1 MQMFED
7 SDETEGKRIVFAILV
22 GVTFGAALGTTVLQD
37 ITQGIV
43 VGVVVGTLAA
53 LVFPE
58 RTDRL
63 FGTITDKPRE

>member
-1 MQMFED
+1 MSED
-7 SDETEGKRIVFAILV
+7 SDDIDGERVIFAMLV

-53 LVFPE
+53 LVFPAW
-58 RTDRL
+58 TDRL
-63 FGTITDKPRE
+63 YETVTDKLEE

>member
-1 MQMFED
+1 MSED
-7 SDETEGKRIVFAILV
+7 SDETEGERVVFAILV

-43 VGVVVGTLAA
+43 VGVLVGTLAA

-63 FGTITDKPRE
+63 FETVTDKLEE

>member
-1 MQMFED
+1 M
-7 SDETEGKRIVFAILV
+7 SDNSDDTGGERVVFAMLV

-43 VGVVVGTLAA
+43 VGVVVGTVAA

-63 FGTITDKPRE
+63 FETVTDKLGE

>member
-1 MQMFED
+1 MSED
-7 SDETEGKRIVFAILV
+7 SDDPDGERVVFAILV

-63 FGTITDKPRE
+63 FETVTDKLEE

>member
-1 MQMFED
+1 MSEE
-7 SDETEGKRIVFAILV
+7 SDDTDGERVVFAMLV

-63 FGTITDKPRE
+63 FEAVTDKLEE

>member
-1 MQMFED
+1 MTKD
-7 SDETEGKRIVFAILV
+7 SSDVDGERIVFAILV

-53 LVFPE
+53 LVFPA

-63 FGTITDKPRE
+63 IETVTDKLEE

>member
-1 MQMFED
+1 MSED
-7 SDETEGKRIVFAILV
+7 SDDIDGERVIFAMLV

-43 VGVVVGTLAA
+43 VGAFVGTLAA

-63 FGTITDKPRE
+63 FETVTDKLKE

>member
-1 MQMFED
+1 MSEG
-7 SDETEGKRIVFAILV
+7 SDDTDGKRIVFAMLV

-43 VGVVVGTLAA
+43 VGVVVGTVAA

-63 FGTITDKPRE
+63 FETVTDKLGE

>member
-1 MQMFED
+1 MSEE
-7 SDETEGKRIVFAILV
+7 SDGTDGERIVFAMLI

-43 VGVVVGTLAA
+43 GGVVVGTLAA

-63 FGTITDKPRE
+63 FETVTDKLEE